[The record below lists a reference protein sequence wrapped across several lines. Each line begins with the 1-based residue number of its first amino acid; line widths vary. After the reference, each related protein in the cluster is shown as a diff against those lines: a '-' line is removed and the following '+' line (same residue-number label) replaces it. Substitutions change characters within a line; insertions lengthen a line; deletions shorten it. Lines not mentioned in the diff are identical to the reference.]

1 MKKLTIIL
9 YLILISLILSIIFIY
24 YFQKQLGNSLITCA
38 ENNVKE
44 ITTIVINNG
53 IKKYQHIS
61 NINNI
66 LNQEKNNQGEITHI
80 EYNTKIINE
89 EKQKITDILEKD
101 LQLMIKGDFQKL
113 DLKNITDI
121 YYEKINNG
129 IIFSI
134 PIGTATGN
142 LLLSNLGPKIPLK
155 LKLVGE
161 INTNI
166 KTNIKEYGLNNALIE
181 IYLETKTTTVI
192 QMPFLSKK
200 ITIKNNI
207 PLTMEIIQGYIPG
220 YMLTEQHKS

>member
-53 IKKYQHIS
+53 IKKYHNIS

-66 LNQEKNNQGEITHI
+66 LNQEKNNHGEINHI

-134 PIGTATGN
+134 PLGTATGN

-181 IYLETKTTTVI
+181 IYLETKTTTII

>member
-24 YFQKQLGNSLITCA
+24 YFQKQLGNPLITCA

-53 IKKYQHIS
+53 IRKYQHIS

-66 LNQEKNNQGEITHI
+66 LNQEKNNHGEITHI

-134 PIGTATGN
+134 PIGTATGKQII
-142 LLLSNLGPKIPLK
+142 SNIGPKIPLK

-181 IYLETKTTTVI
+181 IYLETKTTTII

-207 PLTMEIIQGYIPG
+207 PLTMEIIQGNFPR

>member
-24 YFQKQLGNSLITCA
+24 YFQKQLGKPLITCA

-53 IKKYQHIS
+53 IKKYHHIS